1 MTLPQPLAPTEAF
14 LDAVNAYGIAF
25 ESGDLEQLGLYLA
38 LLLETNKQFNL
49 TGFKDPSVAWM
60 RLIFDSLTLMPL
72 LDALGASSAK
82 NATNATN
89 ATRVIDVGSGG
100 GLPGIPLAI
109 IYPDIE
115 FTLLEATGKKARF
128 LHDAAAALER
138 SNIVVVNARAETA
151 GQDRETHRDRYDV
164 VTARAVGKLA
174 ELLELTIPLA
184 KVGGLV
190 LAIKGD
196 KAPQEVEEAEEALRI
211 LNASVVDQVRT
222 PNGTI
227 VVIEKRRAT
236 PKLYPRRPGEP
247 HRAPLGKGE

>member
-1 MTLPQPLAPTEAF
+1 MTLPQPLAPTQAF
-14 LDAVNAYGIAF
+14 LDAVDAYGIAF

-49 TGFKDPSVAWM
+49 TGFKDPAEAWM

-72 LDALGASSAK
+72 LDAS
-82 NATNATN
+82 NAQN

-100 GLPGIPLAI
+100 GIPGMPLAVV
-109 IYPDIE
+109 YPSIE

-128 LHDAAAALER
+128 LHDAAAAMDR
-138 SNIVVVNARAETA
+138 SNVSVVHERAEIA
-151 GQDRETHRDRYDV
+151 GQDRAHHRDRYDV
-164 VTARAVGKLA
+164 VTARAVGRMA

-190 LAIKGD
+190 LASKGD
-196 KAPQEVEEAEEALRI
+196 KAPQEVAEAAAALRI
-211 LNASVVDQVRT
+211 LHASVVDLVLT
-222 PNGTI
+222 PTGTI

-247 HRAPLGKGE
+247 HRAPLGAGG

>member
-14 LDAVNAYGIAF
+14 LDAVDAFGIAF

-72 LDALGASSAK
+72 LDALGA
-82 NATNATN
+82 TNATN

-109 IYPDIE
+109 VYPDIE

-138 SNIVVVNARAETA
+138 SNIAVVNARAETA

-196 KAPQEVEEAEEALRI
+196 KAPQEVAEAEAALRT
-211 LNASVVDQVRT
+211 LHASVADLVRT
-222 PNGTI
+222 PTGTI
-227 VVIEKRRAT
+227 VVIEKRSAT

-247 HRAPLGKGE
+247 HRAPLGVGE